1 MQGSNTSAPLSSHTI
16 LIIDDEEMIRELAR
30 EILEMEGYKILCAQD
45 GIEGI
50 SIFKDSKEKIDC
62 IILDLTMPRMSG
74 RETFLKLRK
83 INRDVNIILSTGHSK
98 DETAQEIIALGVQG
112 VVQKPYRIEELL
124 RAVQKILN
132 E

>member
-1 MQGSNTSAPLSSHTI
+1 MMKRL
-16 LIIDDEEMIRELAR
+16 IRELAR
-30 EILEMEGYKILCAQD
+30 EILEMEGYKIVCAQD